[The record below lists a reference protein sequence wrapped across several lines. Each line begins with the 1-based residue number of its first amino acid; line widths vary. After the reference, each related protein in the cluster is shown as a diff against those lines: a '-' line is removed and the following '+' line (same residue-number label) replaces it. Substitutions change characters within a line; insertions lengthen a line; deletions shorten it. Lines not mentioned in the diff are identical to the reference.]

1 LEIELGTRFYQG
13 IDQRQLPA
21 LLKFLLEQ
29 QIRDIVQRMGTN
41 AIVGSPADERVGL
54 RGIFCEDS
62 AQRAGIT
69 VLKSLLHTTIISIH
83 GVRYDFYWMAF
94 ITVSGEPATRHEE
107 LARIASQR
115 LRCEL
120 VTEARLADI
129 IGSEFGAA
137 EGISNKA
144 WPHLALSILA
154 KLGTEHHLVVSSVG
168 AELLFRNL
176 PGILRVHVTESESRR
191 LGNLM
196 LDRRLER
203 EEAKDLLG
211 EMQTEQSAVRKHR
224 FGRAGV
230 RFESYD
236 LVMNGEAL
244 AIDQMADV
252 LEAAV
257 KSKGMLE
264 AGLFSLAA
272 EAQLQFQVRLKL
284 ARFGIVPPDRVH
296 LVHKEFG
303 HPSEQVFANL
313 LDYYRIAWEYEPRS
327 FPLQWDK
334 DGKVLEAF
342 TPDFY
347 LPEFDLY
354 VELTTMKQAN
364 VTKKNR
370 KIRLLRAIYPHV
382 NIQVF
387 YQKDV
392 RDLVIKYGL
401 PERLAQ

>member
-1 LEIELGTRFYQG
+1 MV
-13 IDQRQLPA
+13 A
-21 LLKFLLEQ
+21 
-29 QIRDIVQRMGTN
+29 
-41 AIVGSPADERVGL
+41 
-54 RGIFCEDS
+54 C
-62 AQRAGIT
+62 
-69 VLKSLLHTTIISIH
+69 
-83 GVRYDFYWMAF
+83 VRYDFYWMAF
-94 ITVSGEPATRHEE
+94 ITVSGEAATRHEE
-107 LARIASQR
+107 LARSAAQR
-115 LRCEL
+115 LNCEL
-120 VTEARLADI
+120 VTEARLGDI
-129 IGSEFGAA
+129 IASEFGAGD
-137 EGISNKA
+137 GISEKA
-144 WPHLALSILA
+144 WPHLAFSILA
-154 KLGTEHHLVVSSVG
+154 KLGTEHHLVVSSTG
-168 AELLFRNL
+168 AELLFRNM
-176 PGILRVHVTESESRR
+176 PGTLRVHVVEPESRR
-191 LGNLM
+191 IGNLM
-196 LDRRLER
+196 VDRRLER
-203 EEAKDLLG
+203 EQAKDLLWDM
-211 EMQTEQSAVRKHR
+211 ETEQAAIRKHR
-224 FGRAGV
+224 FGRAGG
-230 RFESYD
+230 RFENYD

-244 AIDQMADV
+244 SIDQMADV

-257 KSKGMLE
+257 KSKGMLD
-264 AGLFSLAA
+264 AGLLSLAA
-272 EAQLQFQVRLKL
+272 EAQLQFQVRMKL
-284 ARFGIVPPDRVH
+284 ARFGIVPPDRVR

-313 LDYYRIAWEYEPRS
+313 LDFYRIGWEYEPRS